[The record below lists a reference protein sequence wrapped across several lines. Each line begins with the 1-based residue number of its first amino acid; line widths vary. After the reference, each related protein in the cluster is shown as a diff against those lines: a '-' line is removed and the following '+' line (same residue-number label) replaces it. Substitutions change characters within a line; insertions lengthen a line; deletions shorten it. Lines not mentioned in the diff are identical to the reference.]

1 MLDVRRLRVL
11 HTVHAHGSITA
22 AAAVLGYSAPAI
34 SQQLASLEREVG
46 MRLTERVGRGIALT
60 PAAEILVAH
69 TDALLAQLD
78 AAEADVAALRDHVA
92 GSVRLAAFP
101 SAGAT
106 FVPQAWAAL
115 AASAPHVDVDLEELE
130 PDESLAAITQGQLD
144 IAVAHEYDVL
154 PRPLGPEFER
164 RELLA
169 DPVFLAVPAG
179 WVDRIAGESIGAG
192 GTRGV
197 AGGAEIALEAFAREP
212 FLVARNGTSCAEMT
226 RRACAYAGFVPR
238 VVARANEFPVLLGLV
253 AAGAGVALIPEL
265 AAVHVPE
272 LVRLVRP
279 ARPIVRQIFAV
290 SRRGGDRRPA
300 VRVVLEALTTA
311 ARTAAPRAVDTVRS

>member
-1 MLDVRRLRVL
+1 MLDLRRLRVL
-11 HTVHAHGSITA
+11 HAVHGHGSVTA

-34 SQQLASLEREVG
+34 SQQLARLEREVG
-46 MRLTERVGRGIALT
+46 MRLTERVGRGIGLT

-106 FVPQAWAAL
+106 LVPRVWAAL
-115 AASAPHVDVDLEELE
+115 AASAPHVELDLEELE
-130 PDESLAAITQGQLD
+130 PDESLAAITQGRLD

-169 DPVFLAVPAG
+169 DPVFLAVPAD
-179 WVDRIAGESIGAG
+179 WIDRLAPDATGAAGATGGAG
-192 GTRGV
+192 DG
-197 AGGAEIALEAFAREP
+197 IALAAFAREP
-212 FLVARNGTSCAEMT
+212 FLTARNGTSCAEMT

-253 AAGAGVALIPEL
+253 AAGAGIALIPEL
-265 AAVHVPE
+265 AAVHLPGS
-272 LVRLVRP
+272 VRLVRP

-290 SRRGGDRRPA
+290 SRRGGDRKPA
-300 VRVVLEALTTA
+300 VRVVLEALTA
-311 ARTAAPRAVDTVRS
+311 AAGTGAVDTVRS

>member
-11 HTVHAHGSITA
+11 HTVHGHGSITA

-46 MRLTERVGRGIALT
+46 MRLTERVGRGIVLT

-69 TDALLAQLD
+69 TDAVLAQLD

-106 FVPQAWAAL
+106 LVPRAWAAL
-115 AASAPHVDVDLEELE
+115 AASAPHVELDLDELE

-169 DPVFLAVPAG
+169 DPLFIALPAD
-179 WVDRIAGESIGAG
+179 WADRLGAG
-192 GTRGV
+192 TSTDAAKV
-197 AGGAEIALEAFAREP
+197 AAGGEVALAAFAREP
-212 FLVARNGTSCAEMT
+212 FLAARNGTSCAEMT

-238 VVARANEFPVLLGLV
+238 VVARANEFPVQLGLV

-265 AAVHVPE
+265 AAVGVPE
-272 LVRLVRP
+272 SVRLVRP

-290 SRRGGDRRPA
+290 SRRGGDRKPA
-300 VRVVLEALTTA
+300 VRVVLEALTA
-311 ARTAAPRAVDTVRS
+311 AAVDTVRS